1 MSYIDDMP
9 RSAAPFGSAPGL
21 DKAPETSDTPDDSGE
36 SPDADGASDRELLER
51 FPALRQTRGDDYDA
65 QAEAYE
71 AVLTALQH
79 DLDAI
84 GASSAA
90 SSSSHGAFPAAVNNN
105 AANPGQSN
113 RDRQSGR
120 RGRHHRR

>member
-9 RSAAPFGSAPGL
+9 RSAAPFGSAPDS
-21 DKAPETSDTPDDSGE
+21 DKAPETGDTPDVSGE

-51 FPALRQTRGDDYDA
+51 FPALSQTRGDDYDA

-84 GASSAA
+84 GASSTTSGSSNGTSNGA
-90 SSSSHGAFPAAVNNN
+90 SNGVT
-105 AANPGQSN
+105 NPGQSN

-120 RGRHHRR
+120 HGRHHRR

>member
-9 RSAAPFGSAPGL
+9 RSAAPFGSAPDS
-21 DKAPETSDTPDDSGE
+21 DKAPETGDTPDVSGE
-36 SPDADGASDRELLER
+36 SSDSDVASDRELLER
-51 FPALRQTRGDDYDA
+51 FPALSQTRDDYDA

-79 DLDAI
+79 DLDAL

-90 SSSSHGAFPAAVNNN
+90 SGASNGTSNG

>member
-1 MSYIDDMP
+1 MSDIDN
-9 RSAAPFGSAPGL
+9 
-21 DKAPETSDTPDDSGE
+21 DTPDVSGE
-36 SPDADGASDRELLER
+36 SPDSDVASDRELLER

-71 AVLTALQH
+71 AVLAALQH

-90 SSSSHGAFPAAVNNN
+90 SGASNGTSNG
-105 AANPGQSN
+105 AANPGQPN

-120 RGRHHRR
+120 HGRHHRR